1 MKLFTQFVKNS
12 KSLETSY
19 VLYKNYLLS
28 LQLKNPAKKISDTN
42 HRLKISCHLGA
53 EQFLSG

>member
-12 KSLETSY
+12 TSLETSY
-19 VLYKNYLLS
+19 VLYKNYLQS
-28 LQLKNPAKKISDTN
+28 LQLKSPAKKISDTN
-42 HRLKISCHLGA
+42 HRLISCHLGA

>member
-12 KSLETSY
+12 TSLETSY
-19 VLYKNYLLS
+19 VLYKNYLQS

-42 HRLKISCHLGA
+42 HRLISCHLGA